1 MTQIYGHRGAKGVAP
16 ENTLPSFQA
25 CLDAGVTRCELDLR
39 LSRDEQPVV
48 IHDANLKRLAGSK
61 DRVKDRTADEL
72 ARYDIRHGGP
82 AWPTPCFVPTLA
94 EVITSCPFEHWQL
107 EIKSL
112 SRKRAVI
119 LIQVVSRL
127 CAQHGLNDKVV
138 LTSSSHT
145 VLRTAMQQAPHL
157 RRGLVAEYAWLDP
170 VKTAQRF
177 QCSLLALNWSL
188 CIEKRIRQAQEVG
201 LHVSAWTVND
211 PSLMQQLVDY
221 GVDSIITDFPGLASA
236 TLGSR

>member
-1 MTQIYGHRGAKGVAP
+1 MTQIYGHRGAKGVVP

-25 CLDAGVTRCELDLR
+25 CLDAGVRRCELDVR
-39 LSRDEQPVV
+39 LSRDNQAVV
-48 IHDANLKRLAGSK
+48 IHDTDLKRLAGSK
-61 DRVKDRTADEL
+61 LRVKNMTAAEL
-72 ARYDIRHGGP
+72 SQVDVRHAGP
-82 AWPTPCFVPTLA
+82 AWPTPCRVPTLA
-94 EVITSCPFEHWQL
+94 QVFELCEFEHWQL

-119 LIQVVSRL
+119 LIQDIAQL
-127 CAQHGLNDKVV
+127 CEKYGISDRVV

-157 RRGLVAEYAWLDP
+157 PRGLVAEYAWLDP

-188 CIEKRIRQAQEVG
+188 CIEKRIQQAQAAG
-201 LHVSAWTVND
+201 MHVSAWTVND
-211 PSLMQQLVDY
+211 PALMRQLVQY
-221 GVDSIITDFPGLASA
+221 GVDSLITDFPGLASA
-236 TLGSR
+236 TLGSP